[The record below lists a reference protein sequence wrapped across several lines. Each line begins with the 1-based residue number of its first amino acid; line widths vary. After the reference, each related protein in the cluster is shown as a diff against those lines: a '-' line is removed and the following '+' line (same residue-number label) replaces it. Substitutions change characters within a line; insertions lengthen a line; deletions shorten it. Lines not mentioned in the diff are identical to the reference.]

1 VVSSSVSSPVEIRW
15 SRAVTTLLAGLLAV
29 LAVSAAGY
37 GAAAV
42 LSQTSDAAGAV
53 CGSAWRFH
61 TGAGTQ
67 VPAGDMKPAQRAAV
81 SEQCAR
87 SGDADWNRGLRWGW
101 VGLWAGLA
109 AVALAL
115 ASRFVSGPGAPRAR
129 TGGLRRV

>member
-1 VVSSSVSSPVEIRW
+1 MVSSSVSSPVEIRW

-42 LSQTSDAAGAV
+42 LSQTSDAAGSV

-61 TGAGTQ
+61 TGSGTQ

-81 SEQCAR
+81 SDQCAR
-87 SGDADWNRGLRWGW
+87 SGDADWDRGVRAGW
-101 VGLWAGLA
+101 VALGAALA
-109 AVALAL
+109 AAAFAL
-115 ASRFVSGPGAPRAR
+115 ASRFVSGPGAPRAP
-129 TGGLRRV
+129 TAGLRRV